1 MLAADVVFS
10 GALMLCWTRILVAL
24 QVSDGQQLIPD
35 RDSTLTEHTFPSVSP
50 CFVDDI
56 FAALR
61 EDSGTDGELTNST
74 LTLFGICSVSDNS
87 SGSVLAELA
96 QEIRRNQRNQLK
108 VLYPTAALVSEDEER
123 GSLLLA
129 FDLPQ
134 SPLLTL
140 KPVLLLAFESPVA
153 GEDLDVTFT
162 SQSLQ
167 PSTQSVCISRETQ
180 YLLLTGRSSEGNV
193 PQKWRVSART
203 KSPDM
208 KQNLKDI
215 LIGGKSGN
223 NISMI
228 PLLLFSGETGTNTSH
243 APVSGSSQ
251 TSFLCELKRFLGAVL
266 PRQHPEAP
274 LLQLDSLKSLP
285 PLKLALTSSET
296 LLAGTIRSS
305 APTIL
310 SFAKRGSVFPDK
322 HGELALSPAL
332 LEELRRR
339 LEHTVAR
346 ISEILREEK
355 VANRAVERLERL
367 REVSVIQWKEAA
379 SGETQFRA
387 LLLLKA
393 LHSVTF
399 SYDMQR
405 RLRATRK
412 GRNNPAGVNVCG
424 LRSLT
429 VSLERHL
436 VGPHTANINNCYG
449 SCAFPLTNANNHVV
463 LLNSHIESSSS
474 VDERAPCC
482 VPVAYEA
489 LEVMDWNEQG
499 TYLSIK
505 QDIIAKECGCR

>member
-10 GALMLCWTRILVAL
+10 GALMLCWTRVFMVL
-24 QVSDGQQLIPD
+24 QVSDGQQLIQG
-35 RDSTLTEHTFPSVSP
+35 STVTEHTFPSVSP

-74 LTLFGICSVSDNS
+74 LALFGVCSLSDNS

-96 QEIRRNQRNQLK
+96 QEIRRNQRDGLK

-123 GSLLLA
+123 GSLMFT
-129 FDLPQ
+129 FDFPQ

-140 KPVLLLAFESPVA
+140 KPVLLLAFESPVT

-167 PSTQSVCISRETQ
+167 PNAQSVCISGETQ
-180 YLLLTGRSSEGNV
+180 YLLLTGRSSEGSV

-215 LIGGKSGN
+215 LIGGKSGK
-223 NISMI
+223 NISTT
-228 PLLLFSGETGTNTSH
+228 PLLLFSGETGTDTSH
-243 APVSGSSQ
+243 AHVSGSSQ
-251 TSFLCELKRFLGAVL
+251 TSFLCQLKRFLGAVL

-274 LLQLDSLKSLP
+274 LLQLDSLMSLP
-285 PLKLALTSSET
+285 PLKLGLTSSET

-310 SFAKRGSVFPDK
+310 SFAKRGSALPVK

-332 LEELRRR
+332 LEELRGR
-339 LEHTVAR
+339 LEQTVAR
-346 ISEILREEK
+346 ISEIIREEK
-355 VANRAVERLERL
+355 VADGAVERLERL
-367 REVSVIQWKEAA
+367 REVSEIQLKEAA

-387 LLLLKA
+387 FLLLKA

-405 RLRATRK
+405 RLRAGRK
-412 GRNNPAGVNVCG
+412 GRNNPAGVSVCG

-449 SCAFPLTNANNHVV
+449 SCAFPLTNANNHAV
-463 LLNSHIESSSS
+463 LLNSHIESSS

-505 QDIIAKECGCR
+505 QDMIAKECGCR